1 MYSNRGQTT
10 LQTNKR
16 NLHDLKTTSRLSGSV
31 SSLPA
36 VIFTLCHFLIVSL
49 KGEYSLRRGMGRSAS
64 VPVNWQLTVTHVAS
78 YGVS

>member
-49 KGEYSLRRGMGRSAS
+49 KGEYSVGAWADPLELAVDTRG
-64 VPVNWQLTVTHVAS
+64 